1 MIWTRLFHRRKR
13 MMDDLDQDIRDYIER
28 ETQDNI
34 ERGMA
39 PDEARY
45 AALRKFG
52 NVTRIK
58 EEAREVWSFVWLEQL
73 WQDVR
78 FALRTLAK
86 NPGFTAVSM
95 LTLAVG
101 IGTNTAM
108 FSVVNGVLLKPLPYP
123 HPERLV
129 DVSHSAPGIH
139 VPHLGMSASM
149 YFVYRQQN
157 RTFEGIGV
165 YSDDSVSVT
174 GLAEPEHV
182 RALEVTDGLLPILG
196 VRPVLGRLFTR
207 SDDSPGSPETVMLSY
222 DYWQGAFG
230 GDGSTLGKTI
240 IVDSTPREIIGVLPR
255 RFRFLDEP
263 NPALI
268 LPIKP
273 DRTQTTLGGFYFRGI
288 AKLKPGIT
296 LAEANADVA
305 RMQPAVARSF
315 PPPPRFSRQ
324 MYESSGIRPDLRP
337 LREEVVGNVGKVL
350 WLLMGG
356 IGLVLLIACANVAN
370 LLLVRV
376 EGRRHELAVRSAL
389 GASPRRLA
397 RQLLVESMALSLPSG
412 GLGLAVAFG
421 GLRILLAMAPSTL
434 PRLAEIG
441 LDSTVL
447 LFALAAS
454 LVASILFGSVPI
466 LKYAGPGMGSRL
478 RESGRSLSAS
488 RERHRV
494 RSVLVIA
501 QVGLA
506 FVLLISSGLMIR
518 TYRALVHVQPGFSA
532 PPEGVQTFSAFIS
545 STEVPK
551 PEQAARIQEQI
562 LRKIEAIPGVSSA
575 AISTSVPLDGNLGS
589 EPLFVKDHPELQ
601 EKLPPI
607 RWYNFVSPGYFN
619 SVGAPLVAGRDFT
632 WDDIY
637 NKLPIVLIS
646 ENLAREYWHRAAE
659 AIGKQI
665 RMGATDEWHEV
676 VGVVGDIRDDGMNK
690 PAPVEVHWPLV
701 TTSFQ
706 GVPVLCPRGVSFVIR
721 SPRAGSGNFIG
732 EIQRAVWSVD
742 PNLPLAD
749 IHTLAYFYRKSM
761 ARTSFTLVM
770 LALAGSMALLLG
782 AVGLYGVI
790 SSLVA
795 QRTREIGIR
804 VALGAR
810 KSDVLRLVVGES
822 MLMALVGV
830 GVGIAG
836 ALLLMRFM
844 SGLLYGVQPA
854 DPLTFFVVSLVL
866 TFVALLA
873 SYIPARRATKVDP
886 MVALRYE

>member
-1 MIWTRLFHRRKR
+1 
-13 MMDDLDQDIRDYIER
+13 
-28 ETQDNI
+28 
-34 ERGMA
+34 
-39 PDEARY
+39 
-45 AALRKFG
+45 
-52 NVTRIK
+52 
-58 EEAREVWSFVWLEQL
+58 
-73 WQDVR
+73 
-78 FALRTLAK
+78 
-86 NPGFTAVSM
+86 
-95 LTLAVG
+95 
-101 IGTNTAM
+101 
-108 FSVVNGVLLKPLPYP
+108 
-123 HPERLV
+123 
-129 DVSHSAPGIH
+129 
-139 VPHLGMSASM
+139 
-149 YFVYRQQN
+149 
-157 RTFEGIGV
+157 
-165 YSDDSVSVT
+165 
-174 GLAEPEHV
+174 
-182 RALEVTDGLLPILG
+182 VTDGLLPILG
-196 VRPVLGRLFTR
+196 VRPALGRLFTR

-222 DYWQGAFG
+222 DYWQGALG
-230 GDGSTLGKTI
+230 GAGSTLGKTI

-255 RFRFLDEP
+255 HFRFLDEP

-273 DRTQTTLGGFYFRGI
+273 DRTQATLGGFYFRGI
-288 AKLKPGIT
+288 ARLKPGIT

-305 RMQPAVARSF
+305 RMQPIVARNF
-315 PPPPRFSRQ
+315 PAPPRFSRQ
-324 MYESSGIRPDLRP
+324 MYESSGIRPDLRL

-376 EGRRHELAVRSAL
+376 EGRRQELAVRAAL
-389 GASPRRLA
+389 GASPFRIT
-397 RQLLVESMALSLPSG
+397 RQLLVESMALALPSG
-412 GLGLAVAFG
+412 WMGLAVAFG
-421 GLRILLAMAPSTL
+421 GLRILVAMAPSAL

-454 LVASILFGSVPI
+454 LVASVLFGSVPI
-466 LKYAGPGMGSRL
+466 LKYAGAGMGSRL
-478 RESGRSLSAS
+478 RESGRSLGAS
-488 RERHRV
+488 RERHRA
-494 RSVLVIA
+494 RSMLVIA

-518 TYRALVHVQPGFSA
+518 SYRALVHAQPGFSA
-532 PPEGVQTFSAFIS
+532 PPAGVQTFSVFIS
-545 STEVPK
+545 STEAPN
-551 PEQAARIQEQI
+551 PEQVARIQEQI
-562 LRKIEAIPGVSSA
+562 LRKIEAVPGVSSA
-575 AISTSVPLDGNLGS
+575 AISTSFPMDGNLGS

-607 RWYNFVSPGYFN
+607 RWYNFVSPGYFH

-637 NKLPIVLIS
+637 NKLPIVLLS
-646 ENLAREYWHRAAE
+646 ENLAREYWHRPAE

-676 VGVVGDIRDDGMNK
+676 VGVVGDIHDDGMNK
-690 PAPVEVHWPLV
+690 PPPLEVHWPLV

-721 SPRAGSGNFIG
+721 SPRAGSGNLIG

-749 IHTLAYFYRKSM
+749 IRTLAYFYRKSM

-782 AVGLYGVI
+782 AIGLYGVI

-795 QRTREIGIR
+795 HRTREIGIR

-810 KSDVLRLVVGES
+810 KSDVVRLVVGES

-836 ALLLMRFM
+836 ALLLTRFM
-844 SGLLYGVQPA
+844 AGLLYGVQPA

-873 SYIPARRATKVDP
+873 SYIPARRASKVDP